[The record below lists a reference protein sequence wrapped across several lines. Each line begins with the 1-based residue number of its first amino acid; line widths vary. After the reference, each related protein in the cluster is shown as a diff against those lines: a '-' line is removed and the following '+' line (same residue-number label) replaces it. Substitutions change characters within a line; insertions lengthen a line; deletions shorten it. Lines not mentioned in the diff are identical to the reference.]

1 MLTST
6 PCHIYMCFSV
16 QPAPT
21 IEEVDETD
29 GFFDYLSQLRAKLG
43 EEIGSKVRYQ
53 SAINRMRKKTT
64 VAEMAAIALQSTWF
78 RRSRF
83 ENIFFGGGEDDKNTS

>member
-1 MLTST
+1 MLTSA
-6 PCHIYMCFSV
+6 PCQIYMCFSV